1 MYAKFSHILDLPP
14 QYIPEPARI
23 EQTHNWEISPL
34 FEKLQWT
41 SGQVGGHC
49 VAWLQHLLNF
59 PEGFK
64 GNAWAIRPNTQE
76 GEVGDIV
83 IFQIHTAL
91 IVGRIGDQWILGESN
106 IKGDRRILIGRTV
119 PIDAENIRGYFQ
131 LPNSLA
137 NATELPPKSL

>member
-64 GNAWAIRPNTQE
+64 GNAWAIRPNTQQ

-83 IFQIHTAL
+83 IFVNDKEVTVEKPLSNL
-91 IVGRIGDQWILGESN
+91 IAEHK
-106 IKGDRRILIGRTV
+106 KGDKITLKVLRSGSE
-119 PIDAENIRGYFQ
+119 IDLPVQ
-131 LPNSLA
+131 L
-137 NATELPPKSL
+137 